1 MLFRLYKS
9 YAPLRSAAHE
19 EIQFTPVHPEN
30 QATPMR
36 VLTIIVSYN
45 FERWMERC
53 LNSLLHSE
61 HPTDIVVI
69 DNGSTDRTLSLLR
82 SRYPDIRLIACQCNL
97 GFGCANNVGLSIA
110 LAEGYDAAFLLNQD
124 AWVDEKVIGT
134 LTSLLAQQPQYGI
147 LSPVHLTG
155 KGDELDAGFADYAH
169 LSSITQ
175 LPKEESVTACSFLNA
190 AFWMLPVSTIRSVG
204 GFSPLFYHYGEDKDY
219 INRLTCHGL
228 LIGYVPTVFGCHDR
242 AWRSVSAEMRFHT
255 RSIYLLSE
263 YANVNHSFCAAFT
276 YGVLAGV
283 KELFSTAVKGNAAEA
298 KRYLFFVM
306 GLLKHSCRIL
316 SIRRQVKT
324 VPSVFIPTDIDP
336 IINSQ
341 VPVSSLFM
349 KAFQRAPSK
358 SPQSL

>member
-1 MLFRLYKS
+1 
-9 YAPLRSAAHE
+9 
-19 EIQFTPVHPEN
+19 
-30 QATPMR
+30 MR
-36 VLTIIVSYN
+36 VLTIIVSFN

-82 SRYPDIRLIACQCNL
+82 SRYPDVRLLACQCNL

-134 LTSLLAQQPQYGI
+134 LTTLLAQHPQYGI
-147 LSPVHLTG
+147 LSPVHLSG

-175 LPKEESVTACSFLNA
+175 LPKEENITTCSFLNA
-190 AFWMLPVSTIRSVG
+190 AFWMLPASTIRRVG

-242 AWRSVSAEMRFHT
+242 AQRTMSADMRFHT

-263 YANVNHSFCAAFT
+263 YANPHHSFAAAFA

-283 KELFSTAVKGNAAEA
+283 KEMFSTAVKGNAAEA
-298 KRYLFFVM
+298 QRYFFFVM
-306 GLLKHSCRIL
+306 GLLKHSRYIC
-316 SIRRQVKT
+316 SIRRQVKADA
-324 VPSVFIPTDIDP
+324 PLFIPSDIDP
-336 IINSQ
+336 IINSK

-349 KAFQRAPSK
+349 KAFKRAAN
-358 SPQSL
+358 